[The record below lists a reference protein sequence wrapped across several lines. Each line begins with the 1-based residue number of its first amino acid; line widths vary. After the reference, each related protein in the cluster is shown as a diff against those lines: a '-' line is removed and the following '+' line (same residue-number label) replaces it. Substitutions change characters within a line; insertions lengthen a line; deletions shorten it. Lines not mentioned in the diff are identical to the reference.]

1 MVLSKAF
8 DSIPHNLLIA
18 KMHVYGFSIDAVTF
32 FNLYLKRCKQNVRIN
47 NTFSVFQILLSEV
60 PESSIL
66 GLLLFNIFIND
77 LYLWVSQTDLLNFAD
92 DNIISTAENTIE
104 KHISTLE

>member
-1 MVLSKAF
+1 M
-8 DSIPHNLLIA
+8 
-18 KMHVYGFSIDAVTF
+18 
-32 FNLYLKRCKQNVRIN
+32 RIN